1 MKTVI
6 AGREYNLR
14 SDNERVLQLAADLV
28 NSEMENLEKMLPG
41 ESQATVAV
49 LSALNIAEKYY
60 LVLEQSEL
68 DKDFLKDELRRMTEQ
83 LDIQMRNA

>member
-6 AGREYNLR
+6 AGREFNLR

-28 NSEMENLEKMLPG
+28 NSEMDNLEKMLPG

-68 DKDFLKDELRRMTEQ
+68 DKDFLKDELQRMTEQ
-83 LDIQMRNA
+83 LDKQMRIA

>member
-1 MKTVI
+1 M
-6 AGREYNLR
+6 
-14 SDNERVLQLAADLV
+14 D
-28 NSEMENLEKMLPG
+28 NLEKMLPG

-68 DKDFLKDELRRMTEQ
+68 DKDFLKDELQRMTEQ
-83 LDIQMRNA
+83 LDKQMRIA

>member
-68 DKDFLKDELRRMTEQ
+68 DKDFMKDELQRMTEQ
-83 LDIQMRNA
+83 LDKQMRIA

>member
-28 NSEMENLEKMLPG
+28 NSEMDNLEKMLPG
-41 ESQATVAV
+41 ESQATIAV
-49 LSALNIAEKYY
+49 LAALNIAEKYY

-68 DKDFLKDELRRMTEQ
+68 DKDFLKDELHRMTEQ
-83 LDIQMRNA
+83 LDKQMRIA

>member
-68 DKDFLKDELRRMTEQ
+68 DKDFLKDELHRMTEQ
-83 LDIQMRNA
+83 LDKQMRIA

>member
-14 SDNERVLQLAADLV
+14 SDNERVLQLASDLV
-28 NSEMENLEKMLPG
+28 NSEMDNLEKMLPG

-68 DKDFLKDELRRMTEQ
+68 DKDFLKDELQRMTEQ
-83 LDIQMRNA
+83 LDKQMRIA